1 MASRAATTGQLGR
14 PPVGGDRQTSLGA
27 DDAAEEKQQEA
38 MDEELIYGY
47 GGNLAHTVQEVDAET
62 GEAPR
67 KEPRVD
73 PRIPYVVQ

>member
-1 MASRAATTGQLGR
+1 
-14 PPVGGDRQTSLGA
+14 
-27 DDAAEEKQQEA
+27 
-38 MDEELIYGY
+38 MDEELIHGY